1 MLHLGEI
8 NSFTGAPSR
17 EISFQF
23 VSGFFFWF
31 FFTVGLSL
39 ALCGDKQILL
49 PSSSVKK
56 EKDCH

>member
-8 NSFTGAPSR
+8 NSFTRAPSR

-23 VSGFFFWF
+23 VSGFFWGGFL
-31 FFTVGLSL
+31 TVGLSL

-49 PSSSVKK
+49 PSS
-56 EKDCH
+56 

>member
-8 NSFTGAPSR
+8 NSFTRAPSR

-23 VSGFFFWF
+23 VSFFVF
-31 FFTVGLSL
+31 FLTVSLSL

-49 PSSSVKK
+49 PSS
-56 EKDCH
+56 